1 MCKTFLPSGS
11 TTTAVADAF
20 YQQKLI
26 PQKIDIQA
34 AILKPTTTHR
44 HKTKNQ
50 DSFNESLQTF
60 TLFSLGLFS
69 LASQAVKKF
78 QPMLIQQKVLLP
90 LYNIS
95 ALVTKSLL

>member
-1 MCKTFLPSGS
+1 MKAG
-11 TTTAVADAF
+11 
-20 YQQKLI
+20 
-26 PQKIDIQA
+26 
-34 AILKPTTTHR
+34 
-44 HKTKNQ
+44 
-50 DSFNESLQTF
+50 LQTF

-69 LASQAVKKF
+69 LGFTGCEEF